1 MNKFEDVVD
10 TESGFYVGNSRIH
23 GIAGGL
29 ECTILEFSWEDE
41 YIVAVAVLFQIRIVL
56 ICEASPEHIHPDVF
70 ADLQTIDER
79 NAVENLAVQVPV
91 EHQLRISVVEELH
104 VVDEVIHIVLINV
117 G

>member
-1 MNKFEDVVD
+1 M
-10 TESGFYVGNSRIH
+10 YH
-23 GIAGGL
+23 
-29 ECTILEFSWEDE
+29 LEFSWEDE

-56 ICEASPEHIHPDVF
+56 VRKASPQHIHPRCVRESSNRF
-70 ADLQTIDER
+70 DER

-91 EHQLRISVVEELH
+91 EHQLRIAVVEKLH